1 MQCFGLAINLVLAG
15 IWIDSGNESA
25 HLCRA
30 FQNGLPTSSNQHFI
44 LGNTKMLSP
53 WELPLQAWIQARVIP
68 YSAKLCSSHDTGWAS
83 LLDKALWNQW
93 LHHSSPLPSPRTADT
108 FIASGSARIQLPN
121 AGLEE
126 LDTPIAVQWELGI
139 FLHIPLSG
147 HTPFPPPPPP
157 PCPKLSWSTWQWRLD
172 CVHTL
177 ICWVVWQK
185 EANPSYLP
193 QRRALGRCNTIAF
206 GVQVTSHLHGV
217 TGLPLLDVLIHGG
230 LQEVGILPFGLP
242 HPDHP
247 LFCRPHKNGGLSW
260 LHVRPH
266 LLKHCYFGSLRG
278 TAETQQKS

>member
-1 MQCFGLAINLVLAG
+1 MPI
-15 IWIDSGNESA
+15 
-25 HLCRA
+25 LCRA
-30 FQNGLPTSSNQHFI
+30 FQNGLPTSSNEHFFF

-68 YSAKLCSSHDTGWAS
+68 YSAKLCSSHGTGWAS

-93 LHHSSPLPSPRTADT
+93 LHHSSPLPSPHTADT
-108 FIASGSARIQLPN
+108 FIASGSARIQFPN
-121 AGLEE
+121 AGLEG
-126 LDTPIAVQWELGI
+126 LDTPIAAQWGQGI
-139 FLHIPLSG
+139 LLPCTSHRVATPLFLHL
-147 HTPFPPPPPP
+147 PPPPR
-157 PCPKLSWSTWQWRLD
+157 PKLSWLTWQWRSN

-193 QRRALGRCNTIAF
+193 QCRPLWRCNTIAF

-217 TGLPLLDVLIHGG
+217 AGLPLLDVLVHGG
-230 LQEVGILPFGLP
+230 LQQVGILPFRLP

-278 TAETQQKS
+278 TAETQQKR